1 MQFPEVLRKFD
12 TYIIESLLIIQAF
25 GLIGIYSAS
34 YSEGS
39 MLIVKQFLYI
49 ILGWII
55 ILLIPKIN
63 PKILFDMSLSIYL
76 FNLFLII
83 LVFLFGKT
91 VYGAKRWLDLGL
103 FYIQPTEFMKFSLLL
118 LSANILSQVKKPLS
132 KEALILIIMILIPF
146 LLTVNQPDLG
156 TAITFIVPV
165 AFMIYAKGIKTRYII
180 SGFIV
185 FLLMLPIAWYLMK
198 PYQKE
203 RIYAVIDPYSNY
215 SGSGYQTV
223 QSIITIGSGGILGK
237 GLLEGTQAHLLFLPE
252 KHTDF
257 VFSLIGEELGFLGT
271 FILTLA
277 FFLLLLRMLI
287 HAYIIRTDT
296 EQLFI
301 VGAFS
306 LLLFQVSVNI
316 LMTLGF
322 MPVVGIPLPFVSF
335 GGSSIITFSLII
347 GTLFSIIKEH
357 KSRKIMFDSTREIN
371 YE

>member
-1 MQFPEVLRKFD
+1 MQYLEAFKKFD
-12 TYIIESLLIIQAF
+12 IYIVESLLLIQVI

-39 MLIVKQFLYI
+39 ILIFKQIFYI
-49 ILGWII
+49 LCGWLI
-55 ILLIPKIN
+55 ILLLPKIN
-63 PKILFDMSLSIYL
+63 PKVMFDLSLSFYL

-118 LSANILSQVKKPLS
+118 LSAHIISQIKKPFC
-132 KEALILIIMILIPF
+132 KESLLLFIIVLIPF
-146 LLTVNQPDLG
+146 LLTVKQPDLG
-156 TAITFIVPV
+156 TAVTFIVPV
-165 AFMIYAKGIKTRYII
+165 LFMIYARGIRFRYIVA
-180 SGFIV
+180 GIV
-185 FLLMLPIAWYLMK
+185 CLAIITPIGWFFLK

-203 RIYAVIDPYSNY
+203 RIYAVLDPYGNY
-215 SGSGYQTV
+215 TGSGYQTV
-223 QSIITIGSGGILGK
+223 QSIITIGSGGLFGK

-257 VFSLIGEELGFLGT
+257 IFSLIGEELGFAGT
-271 FILTLA
+271 FSLTLA
-277 FFLLLLRMLI
+277 FFILLLRILT
-287 HAYIIRTDT
+287 HAYSIRAYP

-301 VGAFS
+301 VGVFS
-306 LLLFQVSVNI
+306 LLFFQVSVNI
-316 LMTLGF
+316 LMTVGF

-335 GGSSIITFSLII
+335 GGSSVITFSLII

-357 KSRKIMFDSTREIN
+357 KSRKIVFDPEKEIN